1 MEIVNNLDIDIWKK
15 YVDNHPQGN
24 IFHTPEI
31 FEVFKNAKD
40 FHPEIW
46 AVIDN
51 QRCLKALFLPVRI
64 SYLGSVLPDFTTRAV
79 SYGSFLLDQSKD
91 GLKALSIL
99 LKEYLNSKRNSIVFT
114 EIRNLYDFGH
124 LKEIIAREGFIFENY
139 LTYLIDLNMSREKL
153 FNKIGK
159 RTRKHIRRAIRQ
171 KDISIN
177 EVKDRSMVSEVYDLL
192 KKTYKHA
199 KILLANKSLF
209 ESAFDILQPAGMAKF
224 LIAEKNGTPAA
235 GSVELI
241 YKDTVYG
248 WYQGFDRKY
257 SKYNPNELLIWNI
270 LEWSSTNGYR
280 TYDFGGA
287 GRPHENYGVRDFQA
301 KFGGTL
307 YDFGRFN
314 YIHAPAKL
322 ILSKLGYRILR
333 RYL

>member
-192 KKTYKHA
+192 KKHTNTQRYFWQTNRCLN
-199 KILLANKSLF
+199 LLSIF
-209 ESAFDILQPAGMAKF
+209 
-224 LIAEKNGTPAA
+224 
-235 GSVELI
+235 
-241 YKDTVYG
+241 
-248 WYQGFDRKY
+248 
-257 SKYNPNELLIWNI
+257 YNPQAWQNFLLQKKTAPLPLVQSNSYTKTPCMVGIRALIESIQSIIQMNCSFGIFWSGAQQTGIVHMI
-270 LEWSSTNGYR
+270 LEDLTI
-280 TYDFGGA
+280 FMP
-287 GRPHENYGVRDFQA
+287 RPN
-301 KFGGTL
+301 
-307 YDFGRFN
+307 
-314 YIHAPAKL
+314 
-322 ILSKLGYRILR
+322 
-333 RYL
+333 